1 MLIIGGD
8 NLEYTIKSLANL
20 AGVSTRTLRYYD
32 EIGLLSPCRVNS
44 SGYRI
49 YGEKEVNL
57 LQQILFYRELEL
69 SLDKIKEIITKS
81 DFNYRA
87 ALYEHKEN
95 LLKKQEQ
102 LKILLNNVEKT
113 ISSLE
118 GESKMS
124 NKEKFEGF
132 KEELIKENEKK
143 YGKEIREKYG
153 EDVVTESY
161 KKITNLSEEQW
172 AAVEGLSKELNEA
185 LKEAMKSGD
194 PSSELAQKAVE
205 LHKKWLSYFSNY
217 PKEAHLGL
225 GQMYV
230 DDPRFTEYYEKNV
243 GENAAV
249 FLRDAIGVFY
259 NAKFDEE
266 SYGWIFE

>member
-1 MLIIGGD
+1 MLIVGGD
-8 NLEYTIKSLANL
+8 CVEYTIKSLADL
-20 AGVSTRTLRYYD
+20 AGISTRTLRYYD

-69 SLDKIKEIITKS
+69 PLDKIKEIVTKNNF
-81 DFNYRA
+81 DYKA
-87 ALYEHKEN
+87 ALYEHKER
-95 LLKKQEQ
+95 LLRKQEQ
-102 LKILLNNVEKT
+102 IKILLNNVEKT

-118 GESKMS
+118 GESKMA
-124 NKEKFEGF
+124 NKEKFKGF
-132 KEELIKENEKK
+132 KEELIKENDKK

-153 EDVVTESY
+153 EDVVAQSY
-161 KKITNLSEEQW
+161 KNVSNLSEEQW
-172 AAVEGLSKELNEA
+172 ATVEGLSKEINET

-194 PSSELAQKAVE
+194 PGSELAQKAVE

-230 DDPRFTEYYEKNV
+230 ADPRFTEYYEKNV
-243 GENAAV
+243 GKNAAV
-249 FLRDAIGVFY
+249 FLRDAIGAFY
-259 NAKFDEE
+259 NAKL
-266 SYGWIFE
+266 

>member
-8 NLEYTIKSLANL
+8 YLEYTIKSLANL
-20 AGVSTRTLRYYD
+20 AGISTRTLRYYD

-69 SLDKIKEIITKS
+69 PLDKIKEIITKN
-81 DFNYRA
+81 DFDYKS
-87 ALYEHKEN
+87 ALYEHKES
-95 LLKKQEQ
+95 LLRKQEQ
-102 LKILLNNVEKT
+102 IKILLNNVEKT

-118 GESKMS
+118 GESSMS

-132 KEELIKENEKK
+132 KEELIKENDKK

-161 KKITNLSEEQW
+161 KKVSKLSEEQW
-172 AAVEGLSKELNEA
+172 ITVENLSKEINKT
-185 LKEAMKSGD
+185 LKEAMETGNPSG
-194 PSSELAQKAVE
+194 ELAQKAVE
-205 LHKKWLSYFSNY
+205 LHKEWLSYFSNY

-230 DDPRFTEYYEKNV
+230 ADPRFTEYYEKNV

-249 FLRDAIGVFY
+249 FLRDSIGVFY

-266 SYGWIFE
+266 SYQWIFE